1 MVYSRIHPM
10 GEYLTVGVMLAVGGF
25 LWRQIASLD
34 RRLST
39 LETRLAAALADVGR
53 HVTDVD
59 RRLATLEGRITGW
72 QHRQNPAA

>member
-1 MVYSRIHPM
+1 M

-25 LWRQIASLD
+25 LGRQIADLD

-39 LETRLAAALADVGR
+39 LDTRLAAALAEVGR

-59 RRLATLEGRITGW
+59 RRLATLEGRISGW
-72 QHRQNPAA
+72 QDRQNPAG